1 MKNWKSLIGTAL
13 ALVATQWVP
22 AALGQSPQ
30 PPPSSVQSSPRS
42 GTDAN
47 KKVTSSEFGVP
58 SKKIKKFSDLTRNP
72 EPGTRNIIPACMAT
86 AVELEQTRVLV
97 LALESENHALAERL
111 DTEKRTT
118 VVLTELNETRKSEAE
133 ALRSVVTAKNETISA
148 KTAVIGAQDKLIE
161 TLKKKKTSPWRRVGD
176 ILIGAAVFAIF
187 K

>member
-1 MKNWKSLIGTAL
+1 
-13 ALVATQWVP
+13 
-22 AALGQSPQ
+22 
-30 PPPSSVQSSPRS
+30 
-42 GTDAN
+42 
-47 KKVTSSEFGVP
+47 
-58 SKKIKKFSDLTRNP
+58 
-72 EPGTRNIIPACMAT
+72 MAT

-118 VVLTELNETRKSEAE
+118 VVVTELNETRKSEAE